1 MKSSQQF
8 RKMMSVVYV
17 KYSYIKNSI
26 WFLYKGEKISEVDT
40 PQKLGMKNGDKI
52 LVIMKKPN

>member
-8 RKMMSVVYV
+8 RKMMSVVHV
-17 KYSYIKNSI
+17 KYGYIKNSI

-40 PQKLGMKNGDKI
+40 PQKLGIGDKI